1 MLLPTFLHNAI
12 DVTLSSRSERE
23 SSHHGLTIILTL
35 LIMCSGILTLSAQQE
50 LNIDRWNEGEEIPIS
65 LSGFPS
71 ESLAILRFDLEIQG
85 FEIVEKDQA
94 SYSLLGIQG
103 GRLEAHLTHTRG
115 GDVIFRKAYPNGNQR
130 RKVHALSND
139 VVEAVFGYKGI
150 AHTLVSFRGKVN
162 GYWEIFVSDFDG
174 YNARQVTRD
183 SSNVAAP
190 TWVPDQLALYYTTY
204 KAGGPNIISHDL
216 RSGNRQRITRN
227 SGLNTSAALSSKSNR
242 LAMILSKSGSP
253 DLYVA
258 NKDGSAEIRLTRT
271 REVEACPCW
280 SPDGKTLCFTSGA
293 QGGARLFTMPASGG
307 RARRLKTGAVGGEI
321 TEPDWSPDG
330 KWIAFTSMTGGVGRI
345 CVMGTSGGEA
355 IVLTQG
361 EDPSWAPNSRNLVFM
376 RKKNG
381 RKTLSVLD
389 VPTKQVKDIRQ
400 TARDQSQPSWAK

>member
-1 MLLPTFLHNAI
+1 MLLPTFSNPFNNLAHPLNI
-12 DVTLSSRSERE
+12 QRKQPQRTPFL
-23 SSHHGLTIILTL
+23 ILLLL
-35 LIMCSGILTLSAQQE
+35 LICTGTFPLYAQQE
-50 LNIDRWNEGEEIPIS
+50 LNIDRWNEGEEVPIS

-71 ESLAILRFDLEIQG
+71 ESSAILRFDLEVQG
-85 FEIVEKDQA
+85 FKVVNKDQA
-94 SYSLLGIQG
+94 TYSLTGSQS
-103 GRLEAHLTHTRG
+103 GRFQARLSHTRG
-115 GDVIFRKAYPNGNQR
+115 GDTVFHKAYPNGNKR
-130 RKVHALSND
+130 RQAHALSND
-139 VVEAVFGYKGI
+139 VVQAVFGYEGI
-150 AHTLVSFRGKVN
+150 GHTLISFRARVN

-183 SSNVAAP
+183 TSNVAAP
-190 TWVPDQLALYYTTY
+190 TWVPNQLALYYTSY
-204 KAGGPNIISHDL
+204 KIGSPNIISHDL
-216 RSGNRQRITRN
+216 RSGSRQRITRN
-227 SGLNTSAALSSKSNR
+227 SGLNTSATLSPKGSR

-258 NKDGSAEIRLTRT
+258 NKDGSGEIRLTRT

-307 RARRLKTGAVGGEI
+307 SARRLQTGAVGGEI

-330 KWIAFTSMTGGVGRI
+330 KWIAFTSMSGGQGKI
-345 CVMGTSGGEA
+345 CVMKSTGGQS
-355 IVLTQG
+355 IVLADG

-381 RKTLSVLD
+381 RKTLSLLD
-389 VPTKQVKDIRQ
+389 VPTKHVKDIRQ